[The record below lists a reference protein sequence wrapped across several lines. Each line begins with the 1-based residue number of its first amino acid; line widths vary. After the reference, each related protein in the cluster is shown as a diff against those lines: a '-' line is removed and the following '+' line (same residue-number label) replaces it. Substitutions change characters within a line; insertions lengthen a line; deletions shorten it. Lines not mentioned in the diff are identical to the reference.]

1 MTRTPIEPGLI
12 ALSDE
17 PGAAPRLLASRCS
30 ACGARFHPRRPVCL
44 ACGGR
49 SMEDVELDS
58 PGTLYACTHV
68 AGKLRPG
75 QRDPARGYWVAQVD
89 LDGGPRVQGLLAA
102 ELDAPRIGMRL
113 ALGLETLARDAD
125 GNETVVHCFRA
136 AEDAR

>member
-1 MTRTPIEPGLI
+1 MTRTPLEPGLI
-12 ALSDE
+12 ALPAE
-17 PGAAPRLLASRCS
+17 GAAARLLASRCR
-30 ACGARFHPRRPVCL
+30 ACGERFHPRRPVCL
-44 ACGGR
+44 KCASR
-49 SMEDVELDS
+49 DLEDVELDS

-102 ELDAPRIGMRL
+102 GIAAPRIGMRL
-113 ALGLETLARDAD
+113 ALDLETLSRDAD

-136 AEDAR
+136 VEDAG